1 MKKLILIILISLNSI
16 LLINAQQIGDGFS
29 PVIANFGDIL
39 KSGVYN
45 GINAPGGV
53 PDNSYSGWQHLF
65 VIRHPN
71 ANNNH
76 QLQISSS
83 FSGNDRLFFR
93 KIAAMD
99 LNPISPIWIEL
110 ATRGS
115 NNFIGS
121 QSISGSISLGDDS
134 NNSYSK
140 LVIKGPNYPTNEN
153 SKRDISFEFAGA
165 GKAQIRSF
173 RGGFWDT
180 NIQFLTS
187 SYGNIGGEPSVR
199 LHINGD
205 GNIGIGT
212 VSPVYKLDVCGTI
225 RAKEVKVDLG
235 AGCDFVFKSDYKL
248 MDLKTLEQFVKT
260 NQHLPEIAA
269 EKEMVENGVNMKELQ
284 MKLLQKM
291 EEMTLYVIELK
302 KENEELILNSIDQ
315 NKRLNEQERMIESIR
330 KETNFENSK

>member
-16 LLINAQQIGDGFS
+16 LSINAQQIGDGFS

-76 QLQISSS
+76 QLQISTA
-83 FSGNDRLFFR
+83 FSENDRLFFR
-93 KIAAMD
+93 KIAAVD
-99 LNPISPIWIEL
+99 LTPISPVWIEL

-121 QSISGSISLGDDS
+121 QNITGNISLGDDS
-134 NNSYSK
+134 NNTYSK
-140 LVIKGPNYPTNEN
+140 LVIKGPNYPSNEN

-173 RGGFWDT
+173 RGGSWDT
-180 NIQFLTS
+180 YLQFLTS
-187 SYGNIGGEPSVR
+187 TGNSGGEPFVR

-225 RAKEVKVDLG
+225 RAKEVKVDLLS
-235 AGCDFVFKSDYKL
+235 GCDFVFKTDYKL
-248 MDLKTLEQFVKT
+248 MDLSSLEQFVKM
-260 NQHLPEIAA
+260 NHHLPEIAS
-269 EKEMVENGVNMKELQ
+269 EKEMVESGVNMKEMQ

-291 EEMTLYVIELK
+291 EEMTLYIIE
-302 KENEELILNSIDQ
+302 Q
-315 NKRLNEQERMIESIR
+315 NKKNEQQNVKIQALEEKIE
-330 KETNFENSK
+330 KLETASK